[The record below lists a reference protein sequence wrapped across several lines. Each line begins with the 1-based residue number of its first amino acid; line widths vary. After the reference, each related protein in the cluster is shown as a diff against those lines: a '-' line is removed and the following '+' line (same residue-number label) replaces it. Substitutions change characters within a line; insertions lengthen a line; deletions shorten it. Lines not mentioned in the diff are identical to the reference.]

1 MSNYI
6 LYKDLANL
14 LHAVR
19 DNDLSFIK
27 ANIRSELLN
36 LKNSYHIS
44 LLKYAVIYAKKD
56 IVEFLFEQQD
66 INHNVLDHNILDD
79 KSWNVLHNAAFLAS
93 NDDEHLNL
101 YKYLLEKGVN
111 PHQKSV
117 TGLYPFQTRYND
129 QNLCKQLWELTRSYW
144 SEEISEDV
152 LSNFKNGIAVPVEPL
167 PEQPKLAE
175 PLPEQPKLVEPS
187 PEQPKP
193 VEPSPEQPKPV
204 EPLPEQ
210 PKSVEPLP
218 EQPKPVEPSPEQP
231 KPVEPSPEQP
241 KLVEPS
247 PEQPKLVEP
256 SPEQPKL
263 VEPSPEQPKLVEP
276 SPEQPL
282 PECLISDQARYIQPK
297 PKQSVML
304 FCGQGSQKV
313 GMLSEYVKD
322 QVAKDLNTTASEI
335 LGYDLMDVCIR
346 GPESKLNQTDVLQP
360 ALLLASIIQ
369 FKKLNIKPSIC
380 AGFSLGEYSALVASG
395 AISFEDGIRLLK
407 VRGKAMLEASNNQC
421 PSGMISVVG
430 LEDNIIDEICKT
442 CNVSIANYLFPKG
455 RVLSGTITNIDKA
468 EKMADSRGALKVI
481 KLTVSGG
488 FHSYCM
494 ESAKGELKSKLDNIK
509 IIQPSCTVYSN
520 VTGEP
525 YTDPE
530 QIRQLLSEQITKP
543 VQWETLMNNIA
554 NLNIDEYFELGIGSQ
569 LQTISRRISEKEC
582 NKFQNFKVC

>member
-1 MSNYI
+1 MSNYN

-36 LKNSYHIS
+36 LQNSYHIS

-66 INHNVLDHNILDD
+66 INHNILDHNIFDD

-111 PHQKSV
+111 PHQKSLS
-117 TGLYPFQTRYND
+117 GLYPFQIRHND
-129 QNLCKQLWELTRSYW
+129 SNLCKQLWEFTKQYW
-144 SEEISEDV
+144 KEDISEDV
-152 LSNFKNGIAVPVEPL
+152 LSDFKNGIAAPVEP
-167 PEQPKLAE
+167 K
-175 PLPEQPKLVEPS
+175 
-187 PEQPKP
+187 
-193 VEPSPEQPKPV
+193 
-204 EPLPEQ
+204 
-210 PKSVEPLP
+210 
-218 EQPKPVEPSPEQP
+218 
-231 KPVEPSPEQP
+231 
-241 KLVEPS
+241 
-247 PEQPKLVEP
+247 
-256 SPEQPKL
+256 
-263 VEPSPEQPKLVEP
+263 
-276 SPEQPL
+276 PEQPL
-282 PECLISDQARYIQPK
+282 PVEPISDQPISDQPK
-297 PKQSVML
+297 FNQPLSEQIYEQPKSDQLKCDQVLSESISVQPLNSKRSVML

-313 GMLSEYVKD
+313 GMLSEYKD
-322 QVAKDLNTTASEI
+322 DPIAEELNYTATEI
-335 LGYDLMDVCIR
+335 LGYDLMNVCIN

-380 AGFSLGEYSALVASG
+380 TGFSLGEYSALVASG
-395 AISFEDGIRLLK
+395 AISFVDGIRLLK
-407 VRGKAMLEASNNQC
+407 ARGKAMLKASELC

-430 LEDNIIDEICKT
+430 LEDKIIDEICKT

-455 RVLSGTITNIDKA
+455 RVLSGIITNIDEAKQMA
-468 EKMADSRGALKVI
+468 ESRGALKVI
-481 KLTVSGG
+481 DLIVSGG
-488 FHSYCM
+488 FHSDCM
-494 ESAKGELKSKLDNIK
+494 ESAKEKLKSELDNIK

-525 YTDPE
+525 YTYPE

-554 NLNIDEYFELGIGSQ
+554 KSEVDEYFELGIGNQ
-569 LQTISRRISEKEC
+569 LKAMSKRINVTEW
-582 NKFQNFKVC
+582 NKFQNLTI